1 MPEEN
6 LISSLSQYLPMGIG
20 GIVGGIAN
28 LFDDKAGH
36 QQDLINQYIKYLQ
49 TSKTKRSKQSEED
62 ILRLKRQNE
71 ATKYYGLSKANQL
84 SAEEGKSS
92 QGSVYASEMAGD
104 TAMTDAISKEEMARD
119 SDLAG
124 IDDKIAT
131 MGLNSPYQESGV
143 SKFLG
148 GAISGAGTV
157 GKFQT
162 LFQDPLAKYKANKGS
177 GDKPTTSTPGVNTPL
192 PPTPVEKTDET
203 APGSVVPDDINP
215 SAGGES
221 GTDDKVSQAL
231 SSVLTGDKKKMK
243 DRGNKLLRMYDPSS
257 YSLMKNLNG
266 NGNNDLV
273 NYYASLYS

>member
-1 MPEEN
+1 MAG
-6 LISSLSQYLPMGIG
+6 SLLDFLPMGIG

-49 TSKTKRSKQSEED
+49 TAKTKRSKQSEED

-104 TAMTDAISKEEMARD
+104 TAMTDAISKEEIARD

-203 APGSVVPDDINP
+203 APGSVVPDD
-215 SAGGES
+215 
-221 GTDDKVSQAL
+221 DKTSQAL